1 MRGHRI
7 SDNAPLVSKIRDKI
21 ANWMRRKADRISPS
35 TAPRSM
41 GAYATFD
48 SKLGWRLHWA
58 GYCAPTSRMPG
69 VPLWYM
75 TNERDRGF
83 TQKGKDS

>member
-1 MRGHRI
+1 MRG
-7 SDNAPLVSKIRDKI
+7 IRDKI
-21 ANWMRRKADRISPS
+21 ANWMRNQADIISPS

-83 TQKGKDS
+83 TQKGKNS